1 MSHTKKVWDGF
12 TLQGYMGGGEKEFY
26 MQLTMTTDYALRCL
40 LYLAG
45 KEGVSSS
52 PEIGKAVGINNIFV
66 QKVLRVLRD
75 AGFVSSLKGGTGGYW
90 LANKPEEI
98 VLLDIILL
106 FEKTMKIN
114 RCLEAEGCC
123 ERYETCPMHV
133 YYAEVQETLEGY
145 FGQATLQDV
154 INHGKIKRKEMI
166 DDAKEKACDR
176 KNSM

>member
-1 MSHTKKVWDGF
+1 
-12 TLQGYMGGGEKEFY
+12 

-90 LANKPEEI
+90 LAKKPEEI

-114 RCLEAEGCC
+114 RCLEPDGLCKRNEA
-123 ERYETCPMHV
+123 CPMHV
-133 YYAEVQETLEGY
+133 YYEELQMTLESF
-145 FGQATLQDV
+145 FGRDTLQDV
-154 INHGKIKRKEMI
+154 IDYGKNKKRKGMI
-166 DDAKEKACDR
+166 ILEKE
-176 KNSM
+176 

>member
-1 MSHTKKVWDGF
+1 MSRTKNVWYGF
-12 TLQGYMGGGEKEFY
+12 ALQGYMGGGEKELY

-52 PEIGKAVGINNIFV
+52 PEIGKTVGINNIFV

-75 AGFVSSLKGGTGGYW
+75 AGFVSSLQGGTGGYR
-90 LANKPEEI
+90 LAKKPEEI

-123 ERYETCPMHV
+123 ERCETCPMHV
-133 YYAEVQETLEGY
+133 YYAEVQKTLEGY
-145 FGQATLQDV
+145 FGQDTLQDV

-166 DDAKEKACDR
+166 DDAKEKVYR
-176 KNSM
+176 KHSM